1 MDVALLTANCAQLR
15 QVSKTLQSVSD
26 RYPIPD
32 PTQYSMTIPNPY
44 PTDFQNY
51 RVYFGMFSSACEKE
65 PAVDHYDVESSCWSL
80 DTSKF
85 NHQRHICDLIP
96 DGPNMW

>member
-44 PTDFQNY
+44 PIDFQNN
-51 RVYFGMFSSACEKE
+51 RVSGIFWMFPSACEKNVVTVPE
-65 PAVDHYDVESSCWSL
+65 PNPKYFSNAQTQPYPADPAYSVTIVRIY
-80 DTSKF
+80 
-85 NHQRHICDLIP
+85 
-96 DGPNMW
+96 